1 MAGKTSGNVNLSA
14 AKTAKK
20 DEFYTQLTDI
30 EKEMRYYRKHFKG
43 KIVFCNCDDP
53 FESNFFKYFG
63 VNHFS
68 RGIDKATLRHWG
80 QTPLSSHWIRTKTGS

>member
-43 KIVFCNCDDP
+43 KIVFCCC
-53 FESNFFKYFG
+53 
-63 VNHFS
+63 
-68 RGIDKATLRHWG
+68 
-80 QTPLSSHWIRTKTGS
+80 